1 MEPLPTLFCPRP
13 GLVEKLVN
21 GGGGKVSTEGE
32 IWPWSYDTVPVHT
45 RECIP
50 CFPLVLPGLQIGR
63 CGVGARVGCTIKP
76 RRENT
81 DREALMKPIPAALL
95 PNRNELSVTQ
105 SLFESREMMCYLF
118 PNQFFLTAPDLSTA
132 WHPLLGCPHVVSRCQ
147 RCLEK
152 HVGNCS
158 HKSLL

>member
-1 MEPLPTLFCPRP
+1 MEPLPTLFCSRP

-32 IWPWSYDTVPVHT
+32 IWLWPYDTIPVHT
-45 RECIP
+45 
-50 CFPLVLPGLQIGR
+50 LLPTGLARLTNWQTWGGPGR
-63 CGVGARVGCTIKP
+63 RVGCTIKP

-105 SLFESREMMCYLF
+105 SLFESREMMCSLF
-118 PNQFFLTAPDLSTA
+118 PNQLFLTAPGLSTA
-132 WHPLLGCPHVVSRCQ
+132 WHPLLGRPHAVSRCQ
-147 RCLEK
+147 GCLEK
-152 HVGNCS
+152 QVGNCS